1 MNIGMS
7 GKDSDPALVSI
18 TAPGGRDLVTF
29 PLDDTRQVPRVGEE
43 IFVQPEPSTDAEERP
58 QDGTYIVE
66 DIVHN
71 FRHGE
76 TSAGSPPTESYVIY
90 VFVEPAEDEPSMD
103 ERDWNEPTK
112 EEIEELY
119 AESDHIT
126 DEAVEE

>member
-1 MNIGMS
+1 M
-7 GKDSDPALVSI
+7 
-18 TAPGGRDLVTF
+18 
-29 PLDDTRQVPRVGEE
+29 
-43 IFVQPEPSTDAEERP
+43 QPEPSTDAEERP

-66 DIVHN
+66 DVVHN

-76 TSAGSPPTESYVIY
+76 ASVGSPPVESYVIY
-90 VFVEPAEDEPSMD
+90 VFVEPAEDESSMD

-119 AESDHIT
+119 AEADHIT